1 MTEAGIGPPPMDV
14 HMKLLAR
21 IIATGFGLGYSPLAS
36 GTVASVLGVALAV
49 FLAVTGVPPLWQ
61 VFIAVC
67 LSLMAIAVCDVAERH
82 FGTKDDH
89 RIVADEYMTFPIVLI
104 GIPWLQHPWF
114 ILLAFGVTRALDIIK
129 PPPARQIQ
137 RVKGGAG
144 IVLDDLISNI
154 YALGLNHLLWLA
166 LMRMYPS
173 VI

>member
-1 MTEAGIGPPPMDV
+1 MRTVI
-14 HMKLLAR
+14 R
-21 IIATGFGLGYSPLAS
+21 IVATGFGLGYSPVAS

-49 FLAVTGVPPLWQ
+49 FLAVTGVPSLWQ
-61 VFIAVC
+61 AFIAVC
-67 LSLMAIAVCDVAERH
+67 LSLLAIAVCDVAEH
-82 FGTKDDH
+82 DFGIKDDH

-137 RVKGGAG
+137 ALKGGTG
-144 IVLDDLISNI
+144 IVLDDLVSNL
-154 YALGLNHLLWLA
+154 YSLGLNHLLWLA